1 MWGREEGGR
10 CKRSPTGGAKKG
22 KMEKGESARA
32 QSRAQW
38 ALDERCCIFA
48 AHLLQV
54 KAPLEIDRR
63 QILHRLEPFRALLAV
78 ANLPVTLLSAESPT
92 GCSSRP
98 FTVKLHKCSQFFLLV
113 EPSHW
118 LKGSII
124 HLQYKARGASPL
136 ILGPQTTECDW
147 LFSSTLGIWHLAL
160 TPRFLQQSLA
170 CYPVSAAG
178 ATHLRSTTPAPP
190 CDLFLQPHS
199 QPIRHLVAISALS
212 DPCFLCVCL
221 GLTCVS

>member
-1 MWGREEGGR
+1 MWGRKKEAGAKIL
-10 CKRSPTGGAKKG
+10 CNFIGGAKKG
-22 KMEKGESARA
+22 KRERRKCTGAVTSKVGSGREMLYFRCAPAAGQSAVGDRPTTD
-32 QSRAQW
+32 S
-38 ALDERCCIFA
+38 
-48 AHLLQV
+48 
-54 KAPLEIDRR
+54 APS
-63 QILHRLEPFRALLAV
+63 RALLAV

-178 ATHLRSTTPAPP
+178 QH
-190 CDLFLQPHS
+190 
-199 QPIRHLVAISALS
+199 ISAQRRPRHPVTYSCSLTLS
-212 DPCFLCVCL
+212 LSVISSQFRRYPIPAS
-221 GLTCVS
+221 CVSVWV